1 MKAVLESTQ
10 PERLAPSTAFRGPNQ
25 GDLRKD
31 LTLAD
36 VVESV
41 LLRTVLDSK
50 GAIHKS
56 LGATAASEGTKASTS
71 ESGAE
76 AHLLGFAGRQSSL
89 VCVPALLSSEHTRS
103 PRPLG
108 LAC

>member
-10 PERLAPSTAFRGPNQ
+10 PERLARSTAFRGPNQ

-41 LLRTVLDSK
+41 LLRIVLDSK
-50 GAIHKS
+50 GVNHKS
-56 LGATAASEGTKASTS
+56 NG
-71 ESGAE
+71 
-76 AHLLGFAGRQSSL
+76 
-89 VCVPALLSSEHTRS
+89 C
-103 PRPLG
+103 
-108 LAC
+108 